1 MRSPTFACE
10 FRSVF
15 AFRLIRM
22 TENVPNDCVA
32 LRMQAFESRP
42 LENRPALVPR
52 IPLESSVWR
61 SVAVNLA
68 VRMPHDDTA
77 IFARR
82 HGVRSVAA
90 GPARPR
96 MGSGKRASEHRN
108 KSPNR
113 KAKKQ
118 P

>member
-42 LENRPALVPR
+42 LEIRPPLVPR

-68 VRMPHDDTA
+68 VRMPHDVAA
-77 IFARR
+77 IIARR
-82 HGVRSVAA
+82 HGVRSVAVVMARA
-90 GPARPR
+90 G
-96 MGSGKRASEHRN
+96 MGSGQHAAQH
-108 KSPNR
+108 
-113 KAKKQ
+113 
-118 P
+118 